1 MNIVTHT
8 SAMVFYR
15 KEHGMTQLE
24 VARAMATSQP
34 AIARLEKRLLEGAD
48 VSVSVLERYA
58 AAIGLA
64 IEWSL
69 KPVKAR
75 YGIYPSA
82 EAAIAA
88 AVFSSAC
95 EGLATPSNEIENLR
109 RVARGEISGEDLIK
123 QYIAEAIA
131 KQKERDRVG

>member
-1 MNIVTHT
+1 
-8 SAMVFYR
+8 
-15 KEHGMTQLE
+15 MTQLE

-58 AAIGLA
+58 AAIGLS
-64 IEWSL
+64 IEWTL